1 MYDDVTENKFD
12 FIDKIFDEDTV
23 PPMEFGYYKMKGVA
37 ESIRWLYHYCDMNV
51 KEWNPTSDLDA
62 KKKLRELDTLFPDF
76 PYLKDNKTV
85 ITNINAIPY
94 YLLEKHQLYD
104 MMGKD

>member
-1 MYDDVTENKFD
+1 
-12 FIDKIFDEDTV
+12 
-23 PPMEFGYYKMKGVA
+23 MEFGYYKMKGVA